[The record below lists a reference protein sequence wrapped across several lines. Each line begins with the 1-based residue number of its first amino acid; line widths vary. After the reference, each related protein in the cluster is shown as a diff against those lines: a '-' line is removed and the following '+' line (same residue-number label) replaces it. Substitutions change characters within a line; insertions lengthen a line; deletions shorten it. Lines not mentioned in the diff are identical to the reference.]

1 MKRILAIL
9 TVVLMVL
16 SSVPALGES
25 NEAPIGVIGAM
36 ETEIALIQ
44 DSMEI
49 TGMDVISGMK
59 FWRGSING
67 CPVVLVKCGEGKVN
81 AAMAAQTLA
90 VCYDAR
96 AIINTGV
103 AGALDER
110 LNVGD
115 IVISTDAVQ
124 HDMNVTPLGY
134 DLGVVPSVGYAAFAA
149 DADLIAKA
157 AASAEKVA
165 ENVQVLQGRVCSGDQ
180 FVASREQK
188 QTITQALGGACCEM
202 EGASIAQVCALNKI
216 PFVIIRAISDKADGS
231 ADVVYTEFE
240 AEAAKRSAAIVLDMI
255 GVKEAPVQYVLY
267 LGTNDKDSN
276 QLEMTKEEAMEM
288 AKDILIKQL
297 GGYTIQEANG
307 GWIDDDGTQYQEY
320 TLVIYLSDVTEE
332 KMYEVAE
339 ELRVAFNQTAV
350 LILGDEEVLSDYFMG
365 N

>member
-9 TVVLMVL
+9 TVVLTVL

-25 NEAPIGVIGAM
+25 GEAPIGVIGAM
-36 ETEIALIQ
+36 ETEITLIQ

-90 VCYDAR
+90 TCYGVC

-124 HDMNVTPLGY
+124 HDMDVTPLGY

-149 DADLIAKA
+149 DAELIALA
-157 AASAEKVA
+157 AASAEKMA
-165 ENVQVLQGRVCSGDQ
+165 QNARVLQGRVCSGDQ
-180 FVASREQK
+180 FIAGQEQK
-188 QTITQALGGACCEM
+188 QAITQALGGACCEM
-202 EGASIAQVCALNKI
+202 EGAAIAQVCALNKI

-240 AEAAKRSAAIVLDMI
+240 AEAARRSAAIVLDMI
-255 GVKEAPVQYVLY
+255 NAPEAEVQYVLY
-267 LGTNDKDSN
+267 VGTNDKDSN